1 MKVIIFKVTIFTDFI
16 KMIKYIKTPFN
27 IELIIFYRNKL
38 TKIFQF
44 HFKGVL
50 LYITYY
56 LISNLSH
63 TLYKALFT
71 ALYISNFSSYIF
83 LYSVLG

>member
-27 IELIIFYRNKL
+27 IELINFYRNKL

-50 LYITYY
+50 LYITY
-56 LISNLSH
+56 N
-63 TLYKALFT
+63 
-71 ALYISNFSSYIF
+71 
-83 LYSVLG
+83 

>member
-16 KMIKYIKTPFN
+16 KMIRHNKIPFN
-27 IELIIFYRNKL
+27 IELMISYENEL

-50 LYITYY
+50 LYITY
-56 LISNLSH
+56 N
-63 TLYKALFT
+63 
-71 ALYISNFSSYIF
+71 
-83 LYSVLG
+83 